1 MGIKTR
7 KSRRKNK
14 IRLLIILYLF
24 FNLVYATFA
33 DEGVVYPKEI
43 EVNQITEISVSLKKS
58 ELKINAT
65 TNIFSIS
72 SNKELE
78 VISQKIIETD
88 THININFEVIFKSVG
103 AYTINILHNNIQIP
117 DLQFEIF
124 VVNKEL
130 SENTHFFWKIFD
142 TGLEVQKNDLIQG
155 KKYTFQL
162 CGNFNFLNSSIK
174 DIEHTSGTNI
184 IITKTNNQMYTKDFL
199 SYILSIE
206 AQMLFFDTI
215 SLPEVK
221 ITYTDKM
228 NTSKE
233 ISINA
238 QEFMLSSNELIDIDT
253 QIDNQEKKIE
263 SNILTEHLQIT
274 DKAQMTQIIK
284 MHELASQLSNQFSI
298 KEYISLLKL
307 EKQYNDGHIVFF
319 FPKTYIIIFNVML
332 ITLILLFIFL
342 TKKYKVIQLISICI
356 GILLIITSLIISN
369 TTLRTKIIIFPYQ
382 QTALRQIPDEKSDI
396 LDFVDAG
403 RLATINGE
411 TEYWVSIKIDKK
423 IGWIKKSECLI
434 IK

>member
-1 MGIKTR
+1 
-7 KSRRKNK
+7 
-14 IRLLIILYLF
+14 
-24 FNLVYATFA
+24 
-33 DEGVVYPKEI
+33 
-43 EVNQITEISVSLKKS
+43 
-58 ELKINAT
+58 
-65 TNIFSIS
+65 
-72 SNKELE
+72 
-78 VISQKIIETD
+78 
-88 THININFEVIFKSVG
+88 NFEVIFKSVG

-124 VVNKEL
+124 ILNKEL

-142 TGLEVQKNDLIQG
+142 TGLEVQKNNLTQG

-174 DIEHTSGTNI
+174 DIEHTNGTNI

-221 ITYTDKM
+221 IIYTDKM

-233 ISINA
+233 ISIDA
-238 QEFMLSSNELIDIDT
+238 QEFMLSSNELIDIDS

-319 FPKTYIIIFNVML
+319 FPKRYIIIFNVML

-369 TTLRTKIIIFPYQ
+369 ATLRTKIIIFPYQ